1 MIFLYCRCIY
11 PPLAVRA
18 LHPSTTLAIRPPA
31 AITMAEPTAEEVE
44 VETVEARPLRTTIR
58 YTTESNRT
66 RNRHVTVNFDSIHHG
81 DIGGLYA
88 AVSGAITRDLNRLR
102 RESRL
107 GSSKASSFFSGAV
120 ADSSS
125 GAPPAQLNP
134 IDCDLK
140 IELCRL
146 LDKSGMLF
154 LPPVK
159 DTSVFRQK
167 HAQLQSSNSQDP
179 RDKKYDLLAFLLD
192 RDVKNGWDHLQ
203 DGMFF
208 EEEDG
213 WPWYCLL
220 VSFSHGLFLFP
231 FPLDGDGSEE

>member
-1 MIFLYCRCIY
+1 MYTI
-11 PPLAVRA
+11 PVPLEPSN
-18 LHPSTTLAIRPPA
+18 PSTTLTIRPPA
-31 AITMAEPTAEEVE
+31 ANTMAEPAAEEVE

-58 YTTESNRT
+58 YTTESGRT
-66 RNRHVTVNFDSIHHG
+66 RNRHVTVNFDSIHLG

-88 AVSGAITRDLNRLR
+88 AISGAITRDLNRLR

-107 GSSKASSFFSGAV
+107 GSSKASSFFS
-120 ADSSS
+120 ADSST
-125 GAPPAQLNP
+125 GTPPAQLNP

-146 LDKSGMLF
+146 LDKGGMLF

-167 HAQLQSSNSQDP
+167 YAQLQSSNTQDP

-208 EEEDG
+208 EEEEG

-220 VSFSHGLFLFP
+220 VSFSHGLSRPLF
-231 FPLDGDGSEE
+231 F